1 LSAQFETP
9 AGTPPVA
16 PAACPL
22 CGTAVGAEA
31 NRCGTCGYHLAGVAG
46 RPSAFTRPA
55 IVWTAIGL
63 VLVYVATLLVVLAA
77 R

>member
-1 LSAQFETP
+1 
-9 AGTPPVA
+9 
-16 PAACPL
+16 
-22 CGTAVGAEA
+22 VGAEA